1 MLSKAM
7 TVRQK
12 DTKRDR
18 ETRTEEGHGRDG
30 LNEDR
35 IRVLDTGS
43 LSLSLCSEAQ
53 GSHGSLWGRGLTKPP
68 KLRKSEMSA
77 SVMGGV

>member
-7 TVRQK
+7 TERQK

-18 ETRTEEGHGRDG
+18 ETRAEEGHGRDG

-53 GSHGSLWGRGLTKPP
+53 GR
-68 KLRKSEMSA
+68 
-77 SVMGGV
+77 VMDPCREEA